1 MAVNADASQYDSLD
15 IAGSRDPV
23 ANAPEQR
30 IPTTARCSGVWCTRT
45 AHGLAAA
52 TSVLTLAGGLAPD
65 AHADNRR
72 LNDGVFADVYAIH
85 DRAGCVDPVKVDP
98 RLQLAAQWHAVD
110 VMGNRNLDG
119 ALGSDGSSPQDRA
132 RNAGFHGTVTETVAI
147 NPALAISGIELLKQ
161 WYANP
166 AYVAIM
172 SDCASTRIGVWSE
185 NSLDRTVVVA
195 VYGQPDGGAA
205 GVASADRGGGISP
218 SSVGR

>member
-1 MAVNADASQYDSLD
+1 MAVNAVASQHDSID
-15 IAGSRDPV
+15 PRGSHDPV
-23 ANAPEQR
+23 ASTPEQR
-30 IPTTARCSGVWCTRT
+30 MPTTPRRSGVWCTRT

-52 TSVLTLAGGLAPD
+52 TAVLTLAGGLTPD
-65 AHADNRR
+65 AHADNKR

-110 VMGNRNLDG
+110 VMSNRNLNG

-132 RNAGFHGTVTETVAI
+132 RNAGFHGTVTQTVAI
-147 NPALAISGIELLKQ
+147 NPALAISGIELLRQ
-161 WYANP
+161 WYADP
-166 AYVAIM
+166 SYVAIM

-195 VYGQPDGGAA
+195 VYGQPDGSEVEA
-205 GVASADRGGGISP
+205 ASADRGSGISAR
-218 SSVGR
+218 SVGR